1 MNDCG
6 NMTPD
11 CLTSESGTFA
21 LDKDGV
27 ARHFFEAEG
36 NPMLSECHGY
46 CRKSINSFVV
56 PHGVKGLGSRILSEV
71 WVREKF
77 ELPDG
82 LVRIGSASALYGPFE
97 FTKCDLPSVVIPPSV
112 EELGCYAFANCCIQ
126 RLRLPLLSH
135 CPYARQFKGSSIE
148 LLELPAA
155 LQHAVVL
162 DGKHLDVCGTL
173 PGGTAVASGCGCL
186 CSICSNA
193 KSVGG
198 LKFY

>member
-1 MNDCG
+1 MNDCE
-6 NMTPD
+6 NHDPS
-11 CLTSESGTFA
+11 CLRSESGAFPI
-21 LDKDGV
+21 DKDGV

-36 NPMLSECHGY
+36 NPLIFEYHGY
-46 CRKSINSFVV
+46 CRKAINSFVV

-112 EELGCYAFANCCIQ
+112 VVLGCYAFANCRIQ
-126 RLRLPLLSH
+126 RLRLPLLSL

-173 PGGTAVASGCGCL
+173 PGGTGVASGCGCL

-193 KSVGG
+193 ESVGG